1 MWVYII
7 AAGIFILCI
16 LSDLLFHRFSSKK
29 ERAFSPDLRIWAI
42 GIVLGTAVL
51 VFSKILPI
59 LEKALDFD
67 LSPYPCSQVFIYVS
81 TLVFLLALIGIFI
94 WAVVKISKEES

>member
-16 LSDLLFHRFSSKK
+16 LSDLLFHKVSSKK
-29 ERAFSPDLRIWAI
+29 EKEFFPDLRIWAI

-51 VFSKILPI
+51 VFSEILPI
-59 LEKALDFD
+59 LEKVLDFD
-67 LSPYPCSQVFIYVS
+67 PSLYPSSQVVIYVS
-81 TLVFLLALIGIFI
+81 TLVFLIALIGIFI
-94 WAVVKISKEES
+94 WAVVKISRDEN